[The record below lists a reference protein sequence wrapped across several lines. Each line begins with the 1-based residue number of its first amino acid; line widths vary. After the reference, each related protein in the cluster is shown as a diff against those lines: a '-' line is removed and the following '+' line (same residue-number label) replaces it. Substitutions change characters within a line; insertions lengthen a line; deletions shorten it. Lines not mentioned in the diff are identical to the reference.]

1 MERTNERTDIWH
13 ALLGLAIVAIVR
25 RPVVS
30 VASCLPACTYLPF
43 CRATAARSATVLGGE
58 GYPSGVPYCRVCA
71 VAAHLSELFLEGCVL
86 VQEILACARPCAQ
99 RVIPRPLDAAT
110 ARERGGMI
118 RDTVALEAVGR
129 RVGATGLGSVA
140 CRQWGRAPEAT
151 VGVNVLR
158 RMPVVADGFV
168 YL

>member
-1 MERTNERTDIWH
+1 M
-13 ALLGLAIVAIVR
+13 AIVR

-58 GYPSGVPYCRVCA
+58 GYPTGVPYCRVCA

>member
-1 MERTNERTDIWH
+1 MSPLT
-13 ALLGLAIVAIVR
+13 
-25 RPVVS
+25 
-30 VASCLPACTYLPF
+30 CLPAPTYLVVARLPRVLRSF
-43 CRATAARSATVLGGE
+43 LAARGTLRGCPTVQ
-58 GYPSGVPYCRVCA
+58 GVCR

-118 RDTVALEAVGR
+118 RDIVALEAVGR
-129 RVGATGLGSVA
+129 GVGATGLGSVA